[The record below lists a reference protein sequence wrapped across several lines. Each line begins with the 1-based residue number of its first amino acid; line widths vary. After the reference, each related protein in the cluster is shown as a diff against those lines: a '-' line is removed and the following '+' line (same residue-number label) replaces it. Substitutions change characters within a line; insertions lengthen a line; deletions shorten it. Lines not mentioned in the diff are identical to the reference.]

1 MAPSKQLQAMVIK
14 NLILEFDQSRFTC
27 ITTSSNKND
36 PLWTY
41 LFEYVVNDHRNVTQ
55 AFPRCLI
62 LEKTDSVITQLHQT
76 LSAVRASGIRIIV
89 IHAEASQTSKILE
102 IAQKISL
109 SSIGEKAVWILT
121 DIALKINALY
131 VPEGSLGIA
140 KAFDEKSAA
149 HGVSEADILFKLLL
163 FDAVTVLRNSL
174 SRILS
179 KRPDLLLEDSENG
192 LTVSSRKELYR

>member
-62 LEKTDSVITQLHQT
+62 LEKNSVITQLHQT

-140 KAFDEKSAA
+140 KAFDETSAA

-179 KRPDLLLEDSENG
+179 KRPDFLLEDSENG